1 MNIKVSIEDHGIG
14 AALDALGADMSDAVG
29 SATSDA
35 LHMVESAAKT
45 NAPKR
50 TGRLAGSIRVTG
62 PGGGGGGWTGKVGPH
77 VVYAN
82 IQEFGGV
89 ITPHGHPF
97 LAFNWPGAPAGMR
110 RLPDG
115 RVLAR
120 HVTIPAHPYM
130 RPAVGEVRPQ
140 VVPLYEAALAKVIEE

>member
-1 MNIKVSIEDHGIG
+1 VNIKVSIEDHGIG

-35 LHMVESAAKT
+35 LHMVEKAAKT

-89 ITPHGHPF
+89 ITPKRVKF
-97 LAFNWPGAPAGMR
+97 LHWVDA
-110 RLPDG
+110 DG
-115 RVLAR
+115 DHFAR
-120 HVTIPAHPYM
+120 KVTIPAHPYM
-130 RPAVGEVRPQ
+130 RPAVGEVRPL